1 MPLNFHLRLAHK
13 IAAIGVI
20 AVLGL
25 LAVGAIYYFG
35 ITAQS
40 LHRQTAADARAVAG
54 RNTKLAVLLLE
65 SRRTEKDFLLRGNEA
80 YAKRHAALTTE
91 VLKDL
96 ADLRQQALGWPET
109 ERKIDEVATGFT
121 AYSGA
126 FVQVVASKI
135 NLGLTEEAG
144 LEGSLRKSVH
154 DIETAL
160 KKVDEPRLA
169 VIMLMM
175 RRHEKDFML
184 RRAAKYGEEM
194 KARAAEFSVALE
206 AADKVPAS
214 VKAELATKL
223 AAYQQ
228 GFFAWMQTANELGAQ
243 LKATSDAY
251 AKIEPVLA
259 AVDKEVAQALATA
272 EQRDE
277 ATRADTTLL
286 MQIVIALAT
295 VSVACLVLL
304 IGRAI
309 ARPLS
314 AMTEAMRELAQGNF
328 QVVLPGLARNDE
340 IGDMGRAVDQFKQ
353 KAVERAEREAKEKA
367 ADATR
372 HAQERR
378 AEMHRLADSF
388 EQAIGGIVG
397 AVSSAS
403 SQLEMAAAT
412 LSRNAEHTQQL
423 SCTVAA
429 ASEQASAN
437 VKSVASASEEMTS
450 SVGEIGRQVQESA
463 NIADVAVTQA
473 HATDARI
480 NDLSTAPSR
489 IGDVVKLI
497 TAIAE

>member
-1 MPLNFHLRLAHK
+1 
-13 IAAIGVI
+13 
-20 AVLGL
+20 
-25 LAVGAIYYFG
+25 
-35 ITAQS
+35 S
-40 LHRQTAADARAVAG
+40 
-54 RNTKLAVLLLE
+54 E
-65 SRRTEKDFLLRGNEA
+65 
-80 YAKRHAALTTE
+80 
-91 VLKDL
+91 
-96 ADLRQQALGWPET
+96 
-109 ERKIDEVATGFT
+109 
-121 AYSGA
+121 
-126 FVQVVASKI
+126 
-135 NLGLTEEAG
+135 
-144 LEGSLRKSVH
+144 
-154 DIETAL
+154 
-160 KKVDEPRLA
+160 
-169 VIMLMM
+169 
-175 RRHEKDFML
+175 
-184 RRAAKYGEEM
+184 
-194 KARAAEFSVALE
+194 
-206 AADKVPAS
+206 
-214 VKAELATKL
+214 
-223 AAYQQ
+223 
-228 GFFAWMQTANELGAQ
+228 
-243 LKATSDAY
+243 AY

-259 AVDKEVAQALATA
+259 GVDKEVAQALATA
-272 EQRDE
+272 EQRDV

-340 IGDMGRAVDQFKQ
+340 IGDMGRAVEQFKQ

-480 NDLSTAPSR
+480 NDLSTAASR

-497 TAIAE
+497 TAIAEQTNLLALNATIEAARAGEAGRGFAIVASEVKQLASQTAKATDEITIQISGMQTATQQSVAAIKEISSTIGRISEIASTIATAVEEQDATTREISRNVSEAAKGTASVASNIT